1 MTNEHVVGEDLIKA
15 NGLINVKYNCENRS
29 VTISLNK
36 SERFIKYYREYD
48 ISIIEILPQDGISQN
63 YFLLPYTGDINSLGN
78 KIIYI
83 PQFPKG
89 GDLSYSEGR
98 NMN

>member
-15 NGLINVKYNCENRS
+15 NGLINIKYHCENKS
-29 VTISLNK
+29 ITISLNK
-36 SERFIKYYREYD
+36 SERLIQYYRNYD
-48 ISIIEILPQDGISQN
+48 ISIIEILPKDSIDKN
-63 YFLLPYTGDINSLGN
+63 YFLLPYTGDINSLKD